1 MKKIIFEREKC
12 IGCGNC
18 SLVCP
23 DYWKMGEDGKSNLKD
38 SQKNEDTGNFEKI
51 VEEVGCNEMAEKDCP
66 AFCIHIKEE

>member
-18 SLVCP
+18 AFACP
-23 DYWKMGEDGKSNLKD
+23 SHWKMGEDGKSNLKEGV
-38 SQKNEDTGNFEKI
+38 KNEDTGNIEKVLDK
-51 VEEVGCNEMAEKDCP
+51 VECNNAAERDCP